1 MPIEVL
7 TLLIKGQ
14 VVLPNELRKEFSL
27 ALDDKFIAYWSNG
40 SIVLKKLELP
50 EANDFE
56 KEIDETVKFA
66 KETNMT
72 EDDINNVIKEYRLEK
87 KNK

>member
-7 TLLIKGQ
+7 TLSTKGQ

-27 ALDDKFIAYWSNG
+27 ATDDKLIAYWSNG

-50 EANDFE
+50 
-56 KEIDETVKFA
+56 
-66 KETNMT
+66 
-72 EDDINNVIKEYRLEK
+72 
-87 KNK
+87 